1 MSSVK
6 EQARRLL
13 EELPDDLSWHELR
26 LEIEVREKIE
36 RGLQDVAAGRTRP
49 AGERSVNLT
58 FERRNA
64 KTIFE
69 E

>member
-49 AGERSVNLT
+49 AGEI
-58 FERRNA
+58 EA
-64 KTIFE
+64 KYGFKD
-69 E
+69 